1 MGDLDSHLTH
11 VLWSHPSPQPKQD
24 LDNRRRKRKK
34 QKKEEEITA
43 AKYNG
48 MSITVGGRKQ

>member
-1 MGDLDSHLTH
+1 M
-11 VLWSHPSPQPKQD
+11 
-24 LDNRRRKRKK
+24 KRKK

-48 MSITVGGRKQ
+48 MSITVGGRK